1 MNTFMIID
9 DDVSVVKILSN
20 LIKKHKLGKIVE
32 ELYSS
37 EHAVKEVLFYNP
49 DILLI
54 DYLMTPMDGI
64 FIIKTLQERS
74 YDGKIIMISQVEDI
88 PMISKAYNSGIQ
100 FFISKPINAIEVV
113 KVIKNVS
120 HSLEL
125 ERSLALIKSALSN
138 IAQPSINVEQ
148 GQYTIKSVLMDLGIS
163 GELGSQDLMKVI
175 EKVKE
180 LKKKNLETTYKL
192 QDVYEKII
200 NESEEVRNHSN
211 EKNIKSFEQR
221 IRRTIQKALENL
233 AQLGIDDYYNPK
245 FTEYSSLLF
254 DLRQVKQ
261 EMKYIE
267 DLSPDRGRI
276 NIKKFIEGII
286 IKVDM

>member
-9 DDVSVVKILSN
+9 DDISVVKILSN
-20 LIKKHKLGKIVE
+20 LIKKYKLGKIVE

-54 DYLMTPMDGI
+54 DYLMIPIDGVS
-64 FIIKTLQERS
+64 IIKTLQERS
-74 YDGKIIMISQVEDI
+74 YHGKIIMVSQVEDI
-88 PMISKAYNSGIQ
+88 PMISKAYNNGIQ
-100 FFISKPINAIEVV
+100 FFINKPINAIEVV

-120 HSLEL
+120 HSIEL
-125 ERSLALIKSALSN
+125 ERSLALIQSALSN
-138 IAQPSINVEQ
+138 VAQPSINVERE
-148 GQYTIKSVLMDLGIS
+148 QYTIKNVLMDLGIS
-163 GELGSQDLMKVI
+163 GELGSQDLIKVI

-180 LKKKNLETTYKL
+180 LKKKNPETTYRL

-200 NESEEVRNHSN
+200 NESEEVGNHSN
-211 EKNIKSFEQR
+211 EKNIKTFEQR

-267 DLSPDRGRI
+267 NLTSERGRI